1 MVICAYE
8 PGMDS
13 RVGYRM
19 ASFDLRELVPTT
31 LVKLSSTRTVEAD
44 ITVNGFDADARF
56 PIAQHP
62 PYDLLG
68 LAHEAGGSFGIQI
81 LHLQLD
87 SCHLPV
93 PQGQHPPASQARREK
108 DGKFRLRHKDTN
120 PKPCFH

>member
-56 PIAQHP
+56 PIA
-62 PYDLLG
+62 
-68 LAHEAGGSFGIQI
+68 
-81 LHLQLD
+81 
-87 SCHLPV
+87 
-93 PQGQHPPASQARREK
+93 
-108 DGKFRLRHKDTN
+108 
-120 PKPCFH
+120 